1 MFWLMCG
8 EVGRCTNT
16 RPILVVISMRGEGD
30 VVYSRS
36 GCGGGGLIDPQRVL
50 IDHFSGVVGW

>member
-1 MFWLMCG
+1 MFWLMCGG

-16 RPILVVISMRGEGD
+16 RPILVGSNFNGGEGD

-36 GCGGGGLIDPQRVL
+36 G
-50 IDHFSGVVGW
+50 SAAVV